1 MIHEYC
7 LVDVSCQASR
17 VLKQKEIIP
26 TRKRRREKL
35 QFSDGKKRMS
45 PSFLPRSKVGA
56 VIILSKKCYLNKL
69 VHINKFGYEYLGIE

>member
-17 VLKQKEIIP
+17 VLKQKEIIQ
-26 TRKRRREKL
+26 TRKRGEKL

-69 VHINKFGYEYLGIE
+69 VHINKFGYEYLGMV